1 MNTFDLKIVA
11 CDRIFYEGKAEILIF
26 NVEDGEMAIM
36 AGHEQMMTT
45 IEIGLLRFR
54 TPDGEEH
61 VAIVSDGI
69 LTVKHNLVD
78 VIVYS
83 AERPD
88 EIDAFRAE
96 AAAER
101 AREKLSQKQSIVDYH
116 ITATSLARA
125 MARLSGR
132 DRYLGN
138 SK

>member
-11 CDRIFYEGKAEILIF
+11 CNRIFYEGPAEILIF
-26 NVEDGEMAIM
+26 NVEDDEMAIM
-36 AGHEQMMTT
+36 AGHEQMMTN
-45 IEIGLLRFR
+45 IEIGDLRFR
-54 TPDGEEH
+54 VPGGEEQ

-101 AREKLSQKQSIVDYH
+101 ARERLSQKQSIVDYH
-116 ITATSLARA
+116 ITTTSLARA

-132 DRYLGN
+132 DRYLN
-138 SK
+138 K

>member
-11 CDRIFYEGKAEILIF
+11 CNRIFYEGPAEILIF

-36 AGHEQMMTT
+36 AGHEQMMTN
-45 IEIGLLRFR
+45 IEIGVLRFR
-54 TPDGEEH
+54 VPGGEEQ

-101 AREKLSQKQSIVDYH
+101 ARERLSQKQSIVDYH
-116 ITATSLARA
+116 ITTTSLARA

-132 DRYLGN
+132 DRYLN
-138 SK
+138 K

>member
-11 CDRIFYEGKAEILIF
+11 CNRIFYEGPAEILIF

-36 AGHEQMMTT
+36 AGHEQMMTN
-45 IEIGLLRFR
+45 IEIGNLRFR
-54 TPDGEEH
+54 VPGGEEQ

-69 LTVKHNLVD
+69 LTVKHNFVD

-83 AERPD
+83 AERPE

-101 AREKLSQKQSIVDYH
+101 ARERLSQKQSIVDYH
-116 ITATSLARA
+116 ITTTSLARA

-132 DRYLGN
+132 DRYLN
-138 SK
+138 K

>member
-11 CDRIFYEGKAEILIF
+11 CNRIFYEGPAEILIF

-36 AGHEQMMTT
+36 AGHEQMMTN
-45 IEIGLLRFR
+45 IEIGDLRFR
-54 TPDGEEH
+54 VPGGEEQ

-101 AREKLSQKQSIVDYH
+101 ARERLSQKQSIVDYH
-116 ITATSLARA
+116 ITTTSLARA

-132 DRYLGN
+132 DRYLN
-138 SK
+138 K

>member
-11 CDRIFYEGKAEILIF
+11 CNRIFYEGPAEILIF
-26 NVEDGEMAIM
+26 NVEDGEMAIT
-36 AGHEQMMTT
+36 AGHEQMMTN
-45 IEIGLLRFR
+45 IEIGDLRFR
-54 TPDGEEH
+54 VPGGEEQ

-101 AREKLSQKQSIVDYH
+101 ARERLSQKQSIVDYH
-116 ITATSLARA
+116 ITTTSLARA

-132 DRYLGN
+132 DRYLN
-138 SK
+138 K

>member
-1 MNTFDLKIVA
+1 MRMNTFDLKIVA
-11 CDRIFYEGKAEILIF
+11 CNRIFYEGPAEILIF

-36 AGHEQMMTT
+36 AGHEQMMTN
-45 IEIGLLRFR
+45 IEIGDLRFR
-54 TPDGEEH
+54 VPGGEEQ

-101 AREKLSQKQSIVDYH
+101 ARERLSQKQSIVDYH
-116 ITATSLARA
+116 ITTTSLARA

-132 DRYLGN
+132 DRYLN
-138 SK
+138 K